1 MPIPRLPLS
10 RRAMT
15 VGAAVIAVLAVAAL
29 AFVLLPQ
36 DSSAHTSTRDARIT
50 LPESPESTGTVD
62 IDARLYAPAVTPAP
76 TVLLAHGFGGSKD
89 SVDGEARDL
98 AARGYT
104 VLAYSARGFGDSTGS
119 ISINDPDREV
129 ADARG
134 LIDWLAEQP
143 EVELDAPGDPHVGV
157 AGGSYGGALA
167 LSAGGTDPRIDSIA
181 AAITWN
187 DLGQALFPNYGVTS
201 TEGREALGDTV
212 TPAAA
217 EYGGPGVLKR
227 GWAGVFFGAG
237 AASTPPGDGGD
248 GGDASTETS
257 EAGDGASACGRFSP
271 EFCDAYAQSA
281 VTGIP
286 SQQLLD
292 LLTTHS
298 PVAVASNIT
307 APTLLV
313 QGTQDTLFGLDQADA
328 TARQIAA
335 AGGNVTVRWFDG
347 GHDAGG
353 TDGTSDRAIAD
364 FFDRTLRDREA
375 ATGSQPFVYS
385 TQRAADERGGDRNR
399 RMTAPDYP
407 GLAAD
412 SDATQTESVTFT
424 PRAENQSIIRP
435 PGASPSAISSVP
447 GLGSVLSTLGST
459 GAGAALTADL
469 PGQSATFTS
478 DHVDSS
484 VTITGAPRVNL
495 RVASL
500 ASPGQAV
507 LFAKLYDVAPNGT
520 RTLPGGAVSAIRL
533 PDTEGIDPVDVTVA
547 LPGISY
553 AVQQGHRLELSIS
566 TTDQAY
572 AVPLEPAQ
580 FSVAMTDNTIA
591 LPTVPAEESANS
603 TVPVAPL
610 IGIGVVLLAVA
621 GAIVAGA
628 VRTRRRA
635 VAEVDE
641 SLIDTPLV
649 ITDLAKT
656 YSNGF
661 RAVDG
666 VSFEVKQGQVLGLLG
681 PNGAGKTTTLR
692 MLMGLITPTG
702 GDIRVFGHKVTPGA
716 PVLSR
721 LGSFVEGSGF
731 LPHLTGTQN
740 LRLYWEAT
748 GRPIEDAHLEEAL
761 EIADLGTAI
770 ERKVKSYSQGMR
782 QRLAIA
788 QAMLGLPD
796 LMVLDEPTNGLDPPQ
811 IRTMR
816 DVLINYAKTGR
827 TVLVSSHLLAE
838 VEQTCTH
845 VVVMNRGSVI
855 SSGTVRELTAA
866 GGQTEIRVD
875 DATRA
880 RSVLDAS
887 GHDGAVIVDDG
898 TVTVD
903 LTDADS
909 AVVIR
914 ELVTAGVSVRGFSQS
929 TRLEDVF
936 LDLVHRDTPGS
947 VIHEPDTSKD
957 RS

>member
-1 MPIPRLPLS
+1 MPIPRPPLP

-29 AFVLLPQ
+29 AFVVLPQ
-36 DSSAHTSTRDARIT
+36 DSSADTSTRDARIT

-201 TEGREALGDTV
+201 TEGREALGDKV

-257 EAGDGASACGRFSP
+257 GTGDGASACGRFSP

-292 LLTTHS
+292 LLTAHS

-478 DHVDSS
+478 DPVDSS

-656 YSNGF
+656 YSNSF